1 MVLMKL
7 LRSTCRVR
15 LETRIDFI
23 ISTRC
28 LPLVQRKKWGSIKV
42 LELRINGFGGQGSVT
57 LAHLLA
63 QAALENGE
71 QGQALPF
78 FGVERRGA
86 PVRAAV
92 RMSPTTI
99 HAHSQCEL
107 PDYVVV
113 MSEKLTEAAVSEG
126 IHENGTLII
135 NAPYAAAFNNYPT
148 WHVDADA
155 IAREAGLFSAD
166 GPFIN
171 IPLFGAVCRVIN
183 IPQNIMEQTIRNKWP
198 ENGKNNLKAANK
210 AYHTV
215 RQSNKLLAGS
225 R

>member
-1 MVLMKL
+1 M
-7 LRSTCRVR
+7 
-15 LETRIDFI
+15 
-23 ISTRC
+23 
-28 LPLVQRKKWGSIKV
+28 

-71 QGQALPF
+71 HGQALPF

-113 MSEKLTEAAVSEG
+113 MSEKLTETAVSEG
-126 IHENGTLII
+126 ITEIGTVII
-135 NAPYAAAFNNYPT
+135 NAPCAAAVDKHPT
-148 WHVDADA
+148 WQVDADA
-155 IAREAGLFSAD
+155 IAREAGLFSTD
-166 GPFIN
+166 GPTIN
-171 IPLFGAVCRVIN
+171 IPLFGAVCRVLN
-183 IPQNIMEQTIRNKWP
+183 IPQKIMEQTILNKWP
-198 ENGKNNLKAANK
+198 GNNGERNLGAAGK
-210 AYHTV
+210 AYTTV
-215 RQSNKLLAGS
+215 TRIGL
-225 R
+225 

>member
-1 MVLMKL
+1 M
-7 LRSTCRVR
+7 
-15 LETRIDFI
+15 
-23 ISTRC
+23 
-28 LPLVQRKKWGSIKV
+28 

-113 MSEKLTEAAVSEG
+113 MSEKLTQAALGEG
-126 IHENGTLII
+126 IIETGTVII
-135 NAPYAAAFNNYPT
+135 NAPQAVPIENHPT
-148 WHVDADA
+148 WQVDAEA
-155 IAREAGLFSAD
+155 IARQAGLFNAD
-166 GPFIN
+166 GPLIN
-171 IPLFGAVCRVIN
+171 IPLFGAVCRVLN
-183 IPQNIMEQTIRNKWP
+183 IPRNIMEQTIMNKWP
-198 ENGKNNLKAANK
+198 GKNGERNLGPAGE
-210 AYHTV
+210 AYNTV
-215 RQSNKLLAGS
+215 KQVNA
-225 R
+225 

>member
-1 MVLMKL
+1 M
-7 LRSTCRVR
+7 
-15 LETRIDFI
+15 
-23 ISTRC
+23 
-28 LPLVQRKKWGSIKV
+28 

-92 RMSPTTI
+92 RMSPAPI
-99 HAHSQCEL
+99 HAHSQCEM

-113 MSEKLTEAAVSEG
+113 MSEKLTDAAINEG
-126 IHENGTLII
+126 IMESGTVII
-135 NAPYAAAFNNYPT
+135 NAPFASIVREHPT

-155 IAREAGLFSAD
+155 IAREAGLFSTD

-171 IPLFGAVCRVIN
+171 IPLFGAVCRVLD
-183 IPQNIMEQTIRNKWP
+183 IPQSIMEQTIKNRWPGAPGVRNL
-198 ENGKNNLKAANK
+198 GAAGR
-210 AYHTV
+210 AYNMVT
-215 RQSNKLLAGS
+215 RINF
-225 R
+225 

>member
-1 MVLMKL
+1 M
-7 LRSTCRVR
+7 
-15 LETRIDFI
+15 
-23 ISTRC
+23 
-28 LPLVQRKKWGSIKV
+28 

-92 RMSPTTI
+92 RMAPTTI
-99 HAHSQCEL
+99 HAHSQCDL

-113 MSEKLTEAAVSEG
+113 MSEKLIDAAIGEG
-126 IHENGTLII
+126 INDFGTVII
-135 NAPYAAAFNNYPT
+135 NAPAPLAVNQYPT
-148 WHVDADA
+148 WQIDAEA
-155 IAREAGLFSAD
+155 IACEAGLFSAD

-171 IPLFGAVCRVIN
+171 IPLFGAVCRVLN
-183 IPQNIMEQTIRNKWP
+183 IPQNVMEQTLLNKWP
-198 ENGKNNLKAANK
+198 GSDSSRSLSAAGR
-210 AYHTV
+210 AYKTV
-215 RQSNKLLAGS
+215 NQIGARPDFCL
-225 R
+225 

>member
-1 MVLMKL
+1 M
-7 LRSTCRVR
+7 
-15 LETRIDFI
+15 
-23 ISTRC
+23 
-28 LPLVQRKKWGSIKV
+28 

-113 MSEKLTEAAVSEG
+113 MSEKLIETAVSEG
-126 IHENGTLII
+126 ITDFGTVII
-135 NAPYAAAFNNYPT
+135 NAPQAVTMEKYPA
-148 WHVDADA
+148 WQVDADA
-155 IAREAGLFSAD
+155 IAREAELFSAD
-166 GPFIN
+166 GPLIN
-171 IPLFGAVCRVIN
+171 IPLFGAVCRVLN
-183 IPQNIMEQTIRNKWP
+183 IPQNVMEQTILNKWP
-198 ENGKNNLKAANK
+198 GNSGQRNLGAAGK
-210 AYHTV
+210 AYNQV
-215 RQSNKLLAGS
+215 RICP
-225 R
+225 

>member
-1 MVLMKL
+1 M
-7 LRSTCRVR
+7 
-15 LETRIDFI
+15 
-23 ISTRC
+23 
-28 LPLVQRKKWGSIKV
+28 

-107 PDYVVV
+107 PDFVVV
-113 MSEKLTEAAVSEG
+113 MNEKLTAAAVHEG
-126 IHENGTLII
+126 INAAGTVII
-135 NAPYAAAFNNYPT
+135 NAPFTRPIANHST
-148 WHVDADA
+148 WYVDADA
-155 IAREAGLFSAD
+155 IAREANLFSAD
-166 GPFIN
+166 GPLIN
-171 IPLFGAVCRVIN
+171 IPLFGAVCRVLD
-183 IPQNIMEQTIRNKWP
+183 IPQHIMEQTICNKWP
-198 ENGKNNLKAANK
+198 GPGGERNLGAAAE
-210 AYHTV
+210 AYNTV
-215 RQSNKLLAGS
+215 TEIRAQIA
-225 R
+225 